1 MRQFIKQAGERHH
14 FVHLSRDVNF
24 LPVLPVVKLKEK
36 EPAINNTETVTD
48 TDLEKADADAV
59 KEHYLHG
66 KPIDLE
72 VARRVHERAARVTE
86 EIRRVHGVVDDET
99 FGTLIHDDDET

>member
-1 MRQFIKQAGERHH
+1 MRLPRIRQFIKQAGERHH

-72 VARRVHERAARVTE
+72 VARRVRRAGCPSYRGN
-86 EIRRVHGVVDDET
+86 RRSRGP
-99 FGTLIHDDDET
+99 